1 MLLLIFQSEPHQ
13 TRGAAL
19 SISPG
24 KASQQVH
31 PPTQTRHFAFSR
43 WEPELVCPFR
53 RCRQLRL
60 PHAVREASYYFWKLK
75 KKKKKDQQMFTSN
88 NHCRKQPAQ
97 GTCCLIASSALLTR
111 SSLTCSSTCV
121 SLPVRR
127 NSLSNH
133 FSFCKHRPSTLVPLQ
148 MSIAPF
154 APVNLIGGQSSNK
167 IIYNMHGILMNIVI
181 VHLDYYTSHLQHG
194 SHQT

>member
-1 MLLLIFQSEPHQ
+1 
-13 TRGAAL
+13 
-19 SISPG
+19 
-24 KASQQVH
+24 
-31 PPTQTRHFAFSR
+31 
-43 WEPELVCPFR
+43 
-53 RCRQLRL
+53 
-60 PHAVREASYYFWKLK
+60 
-75 KKKKKDQQMFTSN
+75 MFTSN

-121 SLPVRR
+121 SLPVKEIHCPTIQV
-127 NSLSNH
+127 SA
-133 FSFCKHRPSTLVPLQ
+133 KHRPSTLVPLQ

-167 IIYNMHGILMNIVI
+167 IIYNTHGILMNIVI

-194 SHQT
+194 SHQTYWPSLLIWIQVLIAFDLSHPTLLEVTPPMAQRVKDTPREKGSRPMETPTTGTAPCKHCSLAAKFD